1 MTPGIMV
8 VVAAVVDTWAGVVAV
23 RGVDSNGSGAD
34 RRCCSKGVV
43 VLAGGTV
50 DGCVA
55 VVVGA

>member
-43 VLAGGTV
+43 GTV